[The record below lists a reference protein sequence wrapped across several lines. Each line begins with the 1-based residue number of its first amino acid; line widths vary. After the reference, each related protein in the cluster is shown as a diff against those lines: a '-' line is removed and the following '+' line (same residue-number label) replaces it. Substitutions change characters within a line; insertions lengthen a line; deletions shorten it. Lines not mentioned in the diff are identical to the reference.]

1 VKPSPLR
8 YERPTSVA
16 EAVAVLAEHGWDA
29 KALAG
34 GQSLVPLLNLR
45 LAAPAVVVDLNRVE
59 GLDAIGEADGELRIG
74 ALARQRALERHP
86 AVARCRLL
94 AAALP
99 FVGHVATRNR
109 GTVGG
114 SIAHADAAGELPLCL
129 LALGGSAV
137 VEGPR
142 GRRTIA
148 AADLFVT
155 HLTSSLEA
163 DEVLVEVRLPLDGPG
178 TGVGFQEVA
187 ARHGDY
193 GFALVACTV
202 AVEDGVVAAA
212 SLAAGAVSDRPVDL
226 SDAAALLVGGA
237 LDDERVAA
245 AAEAA
250 RTAVQPGD
258 GLHAPA
264 AYRRHLVG
272 VLAERAARQAWA
284 DATARA
290 AT

>member
-1 VKPSPLR
+1 M
-8 YERPTSVA
+8 
-16 EAVAVLAEHGWDA
+16 
-29 KALAG
+29 
-34 GQSLVPLLNLR
+34 PLLNLR
-45 LAAPAVVVDLNRVE
+45 LAAPAVRRRPQPR
-59 GLDAIGEADGELRIG
+59 GGAGRRSARPTASCGSARSCASARWSAIPPL
-74 ALARQRALERHP
+74 
-86 AVARCRLL
+86 ARCRLL

-114 SIAHADAAGELPLCL
+114 SIAHADAAAELPLCL

-137 VEGPR
+137 VEGPG

-155 HLTSSLEA
+155 HLTSSLEP
-163 DEVLVEVRLPLDGPG
+163 DELLVEVRLPLDGPG

-193 GFALVACTV
+193 ALRARRLH
-202 AVEDGVVAAA
+202 AAGRGRRGARGVG
-212 SLAAGAVSDRPVDL
+212 SRAGAVADRPVAL
-226 SDAAALLVGGA
+226 PDAAARAG
-237 LDDERVAA
+237 RRR
-245 AAEAA
+245 A
-250 RTAVQPGD
+250 RRRRASRPRPRRRARRCEPGD

-272 VLAERAARQAWA
+272 VLVERAARQAWA
-284 DATARA
+284 DATTRVA
-290 AT
+290 A